1 MYIIPDNILTSM
13 QKIRIGDEDFE
24 LNLQK
29 KTIRSVRLR
38 IKEKN
43 VLEMSV
49 PWLTPKIIVKKFIR
63 DSSAWI
69 IKQNKKVKQKI
80 NLDELRTVEILG
92 ERFEIESKY
101 SSRDSLVI
109 MANRIYVNYS
119 DKGKLKEILDK
130 KMRRMALKIIK
141 ENVER
146 LAGKFGLKYTKVGVK
161 NQSSRFGS
169 CSHSGSLNFNW
180 QIILFPVDK
189 FEHVILHELTHLIVK
204 NHSRDFWKL
213 LESFDNRAIENN
225 KWLKKEGTRR
235 FIV

>member
-1 MYIIPDNILTSM
+1 M
-13 QKIRIGDEDFE
+13 QKSRIGDEDFE

-49 PWLTPKIIVKKFIR
+49 PWLTPKIFVEKFIR

>member
-1 MYIIPDNILTSM
+1 M

-29 KTIRSVRLR
+29 KRMRSVRLR

-49 PWLTPKIIVKKFIR
+49 PWLTPKIFVEKFIR
-63 DSSAWI
+63 DNSTWI

-80 NLDELRTVEILG
+80 NLDELRTIEILG
-92 ERFEIESKY
+92 ERFEIETKY

-109 MANRIYVNYS
+109 MANKIYVNYS

-213 LESFDNRAIENN
+213 LESFDNRTIENN

>member
-1 MYIIPDNILTSM
+1 M

-49 PWLTPKIIVKKFIR
+49 PWLTPKIFVEKFIR
-63 DSSAWI
+63 DNSAWI

-109 MANRIYVNYS
+109 MSNRIYVNYS